1 MLPRGRY
8 LMPLLKF
15 LENLE
20 EGESIDFGT
29 FDVAKFHYEFEIYFK
44 NQMVKYK
51 YEELSSHL
59 NDEGIL
65 VDDIMALD
73 LSTLSMKTRTLHL
86 KSERNL
92 KNKVLKVITDNK
104 MDFELTS
111 EDGTIINGFIRDF
124 DDSGQF
130 KWFGENNKCYSDLEL
145 KFVESDT
152 LQVLG
157 DGKILYE
164 FQDGYVNVYNVAYR
178 AI

>member
-8 LMPLLKF
+8 IMPLLKF
-15 LENLE
+15 VESLE
-20 EGESIDFGT
+20 EGESIDFGA

-73 LSTLSMKTRTLHL
+73 LSTLSMKTRTLPL
-86 KSERNL
+86 KSERTL

-111 EDGTIINGFIRDF
+111 EDGTVINGFMRDF
-124 DDSGQF
+124 DDSGEF
-130 KWFGENNKCYSDLEL
+130 KWFDAYDKCYSDLEL

-157 DGKILYE
+157 DGELLYK
-164 FQDGYVNVYNVAYR
+164 FTGGYVNVYNIAYR
-178 AI
+178 TV